1 MNWRGVTRRITG
13 CLLLTALA
21 AACGGDDADPTP
33 TTTATGAD
41 PSRTPT
47 IVPQPTATA
56 HPEAEVLAAYENYWE
71 VYADALRDRDHSRLD
86 EVMTGP
92 RLKRGMAEIA
102 GLIAD
107 GRAVE
112 QVVHLNPIVV
122 EIVGDQAVILDEYE
136 NYSYYVDPATHQPL
150 RPTPSTPQVLRDT
163 VTMHRIDGV
172 WKVFDGI
179 RQETT
184 E

>member
-1 MNWRGVTRRITG
+1 MDWRRVAQGIIG
-13 CLLLTALA
+13 SLLLAALA

-33 TTTATGAD
+33 TTTATVAD
-41 PSRTPT
+41 TSSTPT
-47 IVPQPTATA
+47 VPQPTATPD
-56 HPEAEVLAAYENYWE
+56 PEAEVLAGYERYWE
-71 VYADALRDRDHSRLD
+71 VYAEALRNRDDSRLD

-92 RLKRGMAEIA
+92 RLERGLQEIA
-102 GLIAD
+102 GLVAD
-107 GRAVE
+107 DRAVE

-122 EIVGDQAVILDEYE
+122 EIVGDQAVVFDEYE
-136 NYSYYVDPATHQPL
+136 NFSYYVDPATHQPL

-179 RQETT
+179 RQEST

>member
-1 MNWRGVTRRITG
+1 MDWRGTTRGMTG
-13 CLLLTALA
+13 SLLLAALA

-33 TTTATGAD
+33 TARATVNT
-41 PSRTPT
+41 PSTTPT
-47 IVPQPTATA
+47 VPQPTATPD
-56 HPEAEVLAAYENYWE
+56 PEAEVLAGYERYWE
-71 VYADALRDRDHSRLD
+71 VYAEALRNRDDSRLD

-92 RLKRGMAEIA
+92 RLERGVAEIA
-102 GLIAD
+102 GLVAD
-107 GRAVE
+107 DRAVE

-122 EIVGDQAVILDEYE
+122 EIVGERAVIFDEYE
-136 NYSYYVDPATHQPL
+136 NYSYYLDPATHRPL

-179 RQETT
+179 RQEST

>member
-1 MNWRGVTRRITG
+1 MDWRRVTKAVTAS
-13 CLLLTALA
+13 LLLAAIA

-33 TTTATGAD
+33 TPTATAAD
-41 PSRTPT
+41 ISPTPT
-47 IVPQPTATA
+47 VPQPTATPD
-56 HPEAEVLAAYENYWE
+56 PEAAVLEAYATYWE
-71 VYADALRDRDHSRLD
+71 VYAEALRNRDDSRLD

-92 RLKRGMAEIA
+92 RLERGLAEVA

-107 GRAVE
+107 DRAVE

-122 EIVGDQAVILDEYE
+122 EIVGDQAVVFDEYE
-136 NYSYYVDPATHQPL
+136 NYSYYVDPGTHQPL

-179 RQETT
+179 RQEST

>member
-1 MNWRGVTRRITG
+1 MDWRRIRQGITG
-13 CLLLTALA
+13 SLLLAALA

-33 TTTATGAD
+33 TTTATAAATS
-41 PSRTPT
+41 PTPT
-47 IVPQPTATA
+47 VPQPTATPD
-56 HPEAEVLAAYENYWE
+56 PEAEVLAGYERYWE
-71 VYADALRDRDHSRLD
+71 VYAEALRNRDDSRLD

-92 RLKRGMAEIA
+92 RLERGLAEIA
-102 GLIAD
+102 GLVAD
-107 GRAVE
+107 DRAVE
-112 QVVHLNPIVV
+112 QVVHLNPIVI
-122 EIVGDQAVILDEYE
+122 EIVGDQAVVFDEYE
-136 NYSYYVDPATHQPL
+136 NYSYYVDPASQQPL

-179 RQETT
+179 RQEST